1 MSGPLD
7 GIRIV
12 DWTIWQQG
20 PVATQMLADLGAE
33 VIKIEE
39 RERGDPGRGIVAV
52 AGSSTV
58 KGGRNYYFE
67 ANNKHKKSIALN
79 LKQPE
84 AREIVHRLA
93 ARSDVFVQNFRKG
106 VAQRLGL
113 GYAELAA
120 LNPRI
125 IYASASGYG
134 PEGPDSGEPSFDYL
148 GQARSG
154 IMNAIGTGS
163 TAPTYVYGGI
173 ADQMGAI
180 MVAYGVLAAL
190 FARER
195 TGIGQEVDASHL
207 GSMMALQGLNV
218 VARTIMGKEFP
229 RNTRANAYNPLWN
242 HYRCADDKWISLAM
256 LQPDRYWK
264 NFCEVVGKPELI
276 EDPRFAEAKVR
287 GKNSAAVVAIFDEVF
302 AARPRDEWMRVL
314 KGRGDFIYTIVNSV
328 SDLPDDPQVRA
339 NGYVVEYDHPAL
351 GNLTLLGMP
360 VKLSATP
367 GEPRGHA
374 PELGEH
380 TELLLTEMLGY
391 SWDDIARLREANVI

>member
-180 MVAYGVLAAL
+180 MLAYGVLAAL

-314 KGRGDFIYTIVNSV
+314 KSSGDFIYTIVNSV

-339 NGYVVEYDHPAL
+339 NGYVVDYDHPEL

-360 VKLSATP
+360 VKLSVTP
-367 GEPRGHA
+367 GDARGHA

-391 SWDDIARLREANVI
+391 SWDDVARLREANVI

>member
-7 GIRIV
+7 GIRII

-39 RERGDPGRGIVAV
+39 RERGDPGRGITAV
-52 AGSSTV
+52 AGSATV
-58 KGGRNYYFE
+58 KSGRNYYFE

-163 TAPTYVYGGI
+163 TAPSYVYGGI

-180 MVAYGVLAAL
+180 MLAYGVLAAL

-264 NFCEVVGKPELI
+264 NFCEVVGKPELV

-287 GKNSAAVVAIFDEVF
+287 GRNSAALVAIFDEVF

-339 NGYVVEYDHPAL
+339 NGYVVDYDHPAL

>member
-1 MSGPLD
+1 MSRPLD
-7 GIRIV
+7 GIRII

-20 PVATQMLADLGAE
+20 PAATQMLADLGAE

-39 RERGDPGRGIVAV
+39 RERGDPGRGLVKA
-52 AGSSTV
+52 AGSATV
-58 KGGRNYYFE
+58 KGGLNFYFE
-67 ANNKHKKSIALN
+67 ANNKHKKSIALD
-79 LKQPE
+79 LKRPE

-113 GYAELAA
+113 GYADLAA
-120 LNPRI
+120 FNPRI

-154 IMNAIGTGS
+154 IMNALGSGT
-163 TAPTYVYGGI
+163 TTPIYIYGGI

-180 MVAYGVLAAL
+180 MLAYGVLAAL
-190 FARER
+190 FVRER

-218 VARTIMGKEFP
+218 VARTIVGNEFP
-229 RNTRANAYNPLWN
+229 RVPRANAFNPLWN
-242 HYRCADDKWISLAM
+242 HYRCADDKWIALAM
-256 LQPDRYWK
+256 LQPERYWK
-264 NFCEVVGKPELI
+264 DFCEVIGKPELI
-276 EDPRFAEAKVR
+276 DDPRFAANTR
-287 GKNSAAVVAIFDEVF
+287 GWNATALIAIFDEVF
-302 AARPRDEWMRVL
+302 AARPRDEWMRIL
-314 KGRGDFIYTIVNSV
+314 EGRGDFIYTVVNSV

-339 NGYVVEYDHPAL
+339 NDYVVEYDHPAH
-351 GNLTLLGMP
+351 GKLTLLGMP
-360 VKLSATP
+360 VKLSKTP

-374 PELGEH
+374 PEFGEH
-380 TELLLTEMLGY
+380 TELLMTELLGY
-391 SWDDIARLREANVI
+391 SWDDVARLREANVI

>member
-7 GIRIV
+7 GIRII

-39 RERGDPGRGIVAV
+39 RERGDPGRGLTAA
-52 AGSSTV
+52 AGSPTV
-58 KGGRNYYFE
+58 KGGRNFYFE
-67 ANNKHKKSIALN
+67 ANNKHKKSIALD
-79 LKQPE
+79 LKRPE

-93 ARSDVFVQNFRKG
+93 ARSDIFVQNFRKG

-113 GYAELAA
+113 GYGDLAA

-154 IMNAIGTGS
+154 IMNTVATGS
-163 TAPTYVYGGI
+163 TAPAFIYGGI
-173 ADQMGAI
+173 ADQMGAV
-180 MVAYGVLAAL
+180 MLAYGVLAAL
-190 FARER
+190 FVRER

-218 VARTIMGKEFP
+218 VARTIMGSEFP
-229 RNTRANAYNPLWN
+229 RLQRANAFNPLWN
-242 HYRCADDKWISLAM
+242 HYRCADDKWIALAM

-264 NFCEVVGKPELI
+264 DFCEVIGKPELI
-276 EDPRFAEAKVR
+276 EDPRFANATPR
-287 GKNSAAVVAIFDEVF
+287 GWNATALIAIFDEVF
-302 AARPRDEWMRVL
+302 AERPRDEWMRIL
-314 KGRGDFIYTIVNSV
+314 KRRGDFIYTIVNSV

-339 NGYVVEYDHPAL
+339 NDYVVEYDHPVL
-351 GNLTLLGMP
+351 GNLTILGMP

-367 GEPRGHA
+367 GDPRGHA

-380 TELLLTEMLGY
+380 TELLMTEMLGY
-391 SWDDIARLREANVI
+391 SWDDVRRLREANVI